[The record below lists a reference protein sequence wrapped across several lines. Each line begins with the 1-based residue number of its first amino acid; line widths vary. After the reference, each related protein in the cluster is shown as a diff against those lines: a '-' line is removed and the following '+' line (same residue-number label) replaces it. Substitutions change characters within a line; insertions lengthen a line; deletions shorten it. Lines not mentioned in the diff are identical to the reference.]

1 MCGWWAASHSAVG
14 RVSNGHRPDQMTIG
28 SEYLS
33 EHGDLGRQVGFLDDL
48 VRPHAAK
55 EFVFAKDRAA
65 SLDEDHQ
72 RIERSLAQ
80 LDRAPIDQ

>member
-1 MCGWWAASHSAVG
+1 
-14 RVSNGHRPDQMTIG
+14 MTIG

-33 EHGDLGRQVGFLDDL
+33 EHGDLGRQVVFLDDL
-48 VRPHAAK
+48 VRPHAAQ